1 MTLST
6 NFGVK
11 MQRRTWNRQDLIK
24 ALEEHGMTPQVA
36 SRRVNEVI
44 KSELNI
50 LASGYEDLASE
61 TKLYDEETRIFYTKL
76 SEELKR

>member
-1 MTLST
+1 
-6 NFGVK
+6 